1 MRHAPRSRRPR
12 RVTPWLAT
20 MVALTAATSV
30 HAQAPRDD
38 LLVSAGWLAEHLDDP
53 DLVLLHVGPEEAYA
67 AEHIPGGRH
76 VDLGDLSVPEDH
88 DAGTGLS
95 LEMPEPEV
103 VAAALER
110 LGIGDDSRVVVYYG
124 TDWVSASTRVLFT
137 LDWIGLGARS
147 SLLDGGMRA
156 WMEAGN
162 PTTAATPPSP
172 PARRLTPRVRS
183 DLIVSA
189 DWVHAHLDDEGARLV
204 DARAPVH
211 YDGIQATR
219 LHREPV
225 RKGHIPGAV
234 NIPFNT
240 LFDDELRL
248 RPAHELRAI
257 FRAAGVEPGDT
268 VVGYCHL
275 GQFAT
280 AMLFGARTLGHTV
293 RLYDGS
299 FQEWGSR
306 ADLPVDGP
314 GAER

>member
-1 MRHAPRSRRPR
+1 
-12 RVTPWLAT
+12 
-20 MVALTAATSV
+20 
-30 HAQAPRDD
+30 
-38 LLVSAGWLAEHLDDP
+38 
-53 DLVLLHVGPEEAYA
+53 
-67 AEHIPGGRH
+67 
-76 VDLGDLSVPEDH
+76 
-88 DAGTGLS
+88 
-95 LEMPEPEV
+95 MPEPEA

-156 WMEAGN
+156 WKEAGH
-162 PTTAATPPSP
+162 PTTAATPPPP

-189 DWVHAHLDDEGARLV
+189 DWVHAHLDDDGARLV

-240 LFDDELRL
+240 LFDDGLRL
-248 RPAHELRAI
+248 RPAEELRAI

-299 FQEWGSR
+299 FQDWGSR
-306 ADLPVDGP
+306 VDLPVDGP